1 MLFFPTMASK
11 SVRMSV
17 ETSANAMNQLYLNA
31 EFFKLWVMRL
41 FKLKTNQKLF
51 LSVIFGTTLLFS
63 CSGPK
68 HAVTKRHNKPE
79 KGVVTKRVTE
89 SEKVNPPK
97 EDNEPEEVISES
109 DSKAEKVI
117 STARTFIGTPYKYG
131 GTSRSGMDCSG
142 LLINSFRVVEV
153 DLPRSSAAQSK
164 VGTEI
169 KMKELKP
176 GDLVFF
182 ATGNK
187 KNTITH
193 VGLITDVRSRDN
205 VKFIHASSS
214 LGVVETN
221 LFAEYYQKRFR
232 VARRVIE

>member
-1 MLFFPTMASK
+1 
-11 SVRMSV
+11 
-17 ETSANAMNQLYLNA
+17 
-31 EFFKLWVMRL
+31 MRF

-51 LSVIFGTTLLFS
+51 LSLIFSTTLLFS
-63 CSGPK
+63 CSAPK
-68 HAVTKRHNKPE
+68 PVATKRHNKPE
-79 KGVVTKRVTE
+79 KEIVTKREKE
-89 SEKVNPPK
+89 SEKAETTK
-97 EDNEPEEVISES
+97 EDSESEIVISES

-131 GTSRSGMDCSG
+131 GTTRSGMDCSG

-153 DLPRSSAAQSK
+153 ILPRSSAAQSK

-193 VGLITDVRSRDN
+193 VGLITDVKSRDN